1 MPREAADLQTSER
14 LLERLMACGA
24 DTQSGLTSHA
34 PMAIEALIALGRA
47 DAAEAWLSSYV
58 VELTPRAA
66 PRAGLGERNWR
77 EALGDGT
84 REPEWEHWF
93 RAQFLE
99 GDWRRPLQAW
109 LARLAPGFCSDA
121 THGVIRVSHAVRSLL
136 ALDSPLRRAE
146 LAAAFARWA
155 ASYQTLPQSPR
166 GLGHTSSDGVAS
178 VWDAVQRLPLLP
190 ADQRTAAST
199 IVGALKALDDFPDF
213 AETVWRVFPQNGGE
227 SRFISDLTRAFAR
240 LFLVNAHD
248 ALSAT
253 IFTHTITAPSAL
265 RILGPFADPDTTV
278 NLLRFA
284 WQSSA
289 ALLVVFGRSIP
300 DESGP
305 VEGLDPSGAVS
316 ESDAPAAAMV
326 GTRAALVQRAIDN
339 GDEHVIKLAEVCLR
353 EYAFVPDR
361 VYLSTI
367 ERVLAL
373 LPGRKG
379 S

>member
-1 MPREAADLQTSER
+1 MDIQTGES
-14 LLERLMACGA
+14 LMRRMSAYGA
-24 DTQSGLTSHA
+24 DTHSGLTSHA
-34 PMAIEALIALGRA
+34 PMAVEALAALGRA
-47 DAAEAWLSSYV
+47 DAAEAWLSSYIP
-58 VELTPRAA
+58 ELTPRKT

-77 EALGDGT
+77 EALGDAS

-99 GDWRRPLQAW
+99 GDWRRPLEAW

-136 ALDSPLRRAE
+136 AFDSPLRRAE

-166 GLGHTSSDGVAS
+166 GFGQACFDGVAS

-190 ADQRTAAST
+190 DDQRTAAST
-199 IVGALKALDDFPDF
+199 IVGALKVLDDFPDF
-213 AETVWRVFPQNGGE
+213 AETLWRVFPQNGAE

-240 LFLVNAHD
+240 VFLANAHD
-248 ALSAT
+248 ALSAI

-265 RILGPFADPDTTV
+265 RILGPFADPDTLAG
-278 NLLRFA
+278 LLRFA

-300 DESGP
+300 EEGGP
-305 VEGLDPSGAVS
+305 AEGLDASAAADAS
-316 ESDAPAAAMV
+316 HAPAGDAIA
-326 GTRAALVQRAIDN
+326 TRAALVQRAIDN

-353 EYAFVPDR
+353 EYDFVPDR
-361 VYLSTI
+361 VYFDAI
-367 ERVLAL
+367 ERALAL

-379 S
+379 A